1 MKLIK
6 PYTSVSQAIDSL
18 DNGGQFYDFFTQA
31 DDDIISSSEIGK
43 VAGAA
48 FQKQKAVLFLQL
60 ALSKLS
66 ARERLEV
73 EGRFDDHLSA
83 QYDKFRG
90 KELIRMDG
98 FDDLKLASAV
108 FVRGIPKKIEEVGY
122 VTGFIMVP
130 VIDVFSLIPITDAYT
145 VYQLFDEEN
154 NESFLIAHDKEA
166 EPLPEKE
173 ISVAGLIKQF
183 QISQDEESEIERFIE
198 VTYYFEN

>member
-1 MKLIK
+1 MEQIK

-43 VAGAA
+43 VAGAN
-48 FQKQKAVLFLQL
+48 FQKQKAILFLQL
-60 ALSKLS
+60 ALSKLT

-73 EGRFDDHLSA
+73 EGRFDDQLSA
-83 QYDKFRG
+83 QFDKFKA

-98 FDDLKLASAV
+98 FNDLKLASSV
-108 FVRGIPKKIEEVGY
+108 LVHGVPKRIDEIGY
-122 VTGFIMVP
+122 ATGFIMVP

-145 VYQLFDEEN
+145 VYQLYDEQN
-154 NESFLIAHDKEA
+154 NESFLIAHAKDA
-166 EPLPEKE
+166 DPLPEKE
-173 ISVAGLIKQF
+173 ITIAGTIKQF

-198 VTYYFEN
+198 VSYYFEN